1 MNVPYNQISTKDA
14 AQMIGVCYSIVAS
27 WCAKGLVPYTDLSGG
42 TGKKRFMLN
51 EEDVILLKKA
61 KQEHGNR
68 MMRYVYNDG
77 VKLVPIAYKKA
88 EKPVASVKPT
98 ASIKPVKQPSRCDDE
113 PIKARPAKVDID
125 EIAITIGEIQDRKE
139 ELENLEA
146 RKAQILAELEELRNK
161 VMEAL

>member
-14 AQMIGVCYSIVAS
+14 AQIIGVCYSSVAA
-27 WCAKGLVPYTDLSGG
+27 WCTEGLVPYTDVSGG
-42 TGKKRFMLN
+42 TGKKRYMLN
-51 EEDVILLKKA
+51 EEDVNLLKKA
-61 KQEHGNR
+61 KQKYGNR
-68 MMRYVYNDG
+68 MLKHVYNDG
-77 VKLVPIAYKKA
+77 VKLVPVTYKDD
-88 EKPVASVKPT
+88 EKPVASTKPT
-98 ASIKPVKQPSRCDDE
+98 ASIKPVKQPSRYDDE

>member
-14 AQMIGVCYSIVAS
+14 AQMIGVCYATVAA
-27 WCAKGLVPYTDLSGG
+27 WCANGLIPYTDVSGG
-42 TGKKRFMLN
+42 TGKKRIMLN
-51 EEDVILLKKA
+51 EEDVNVLKKA
-61 KQEHGNR
+61 KKEHDGK
-68 MMRYVYNDG
+68 MMKYVYNDG
-77 VKLVPIAYKKA
+77 IKLVPVVYKKA
-88 EKPVASVKPT
+88 EKPVASVKPI
-98 ASIKPVKQPSRCDDE
+98 ASIKPVKQPNDDE
-113 PIKARPAKVDID
+113 PIKVRPAKVDID